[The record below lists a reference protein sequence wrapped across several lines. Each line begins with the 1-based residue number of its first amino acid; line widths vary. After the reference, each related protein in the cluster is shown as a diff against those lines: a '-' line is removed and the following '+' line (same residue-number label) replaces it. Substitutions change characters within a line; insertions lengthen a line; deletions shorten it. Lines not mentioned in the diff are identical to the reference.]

1 MHRPKPNVQS
11 WSMLDCIEQNNIDRF
26 QSSIL
31 LGENVN
37 QMDGK
42 GRSALHLAVIYERE
56 TIMMTL
62 LKQSAAVNS

>member
-1 MHRPKPNVQS
+1 
-11 WSMLDCIEQNNIDRF
+11 MLDCIEQNNIDRF

-37 QMDGK
+37 QKDGT
-42 GRSALHLAVIYERE
+42 GRSALHLAVIHERE